1 MLNNAIQ
8 NFKTSV
14 KFLFLNEASEEERW
28 PIIIII
34 IITII
39 IKLSTVEYQKL

>member
-8 NFKTSV
+8 NFMTSV
-14 KFLFLNEASEEERW
+14 KFLFLNEASEEASW

-34 IITII
+34 IIIE
-39 IKLSTVEYQKL
+39 LSTVEYQKL